1 MIGDTIPVQSV
12 RRVLVTKLR
21 HHGDVLLASPVLS
34 VLARALPEAQIDA
47 LVYAE
52 TAPMLELHPALA
64 QLHRVDRNWKH
75 MGVRV
80 QARAEWRLLQALRAR
95 RFDLIVHL
103 TDHTRG
109 AWLARALQPRLSVAP
124 GRRPNPRWWRTSFTH
139 LYPQPGGGARHTVE
153 RNLDALRR
161 IGIQPREEDRALTM
175 VAGDEATQRVAGLL
189 AEHGLEA
196 GRFVHLHPA
205 SRWKFK
211 CWPVERNAA
220 LIDALHA
227 DGWPVVLTAA
237 PDTVEL
243 EMVDRIAAAARAPVV
258 RLGGKLSL
266 KDMAA
271 LTAAARLF
279 VGVDSAPM
287 HISAA
292 VGTPAVAIFGPSSE
306 REWGPWRVAHRIVA
320 SDAHPCRPCG
330 LDGCGGGKVSECVT
344 TLPVQRVLETARDL
358 LAATE
363 PGRGPS

>member
-1 MIGDTIPVQSV
+1 
-12 RRVLVTKLR
+12 
-21 HHGDVLLASPVLS
+21 VLLCSPVLS
-34 VLARALPEAQIDA
+34 VLGRALPGAQIDA

-64 QLHRVDRNWKH
+64 QLHRIDRNWKH
-75 MGVRV
+75 MGARA
-80 QARAEWRLLQALRAR
+80 QARAEWGLLQALRAR
-95 RFDLIVHL
+95 RYDLIVHL

-139 LYPQPGGGARHTVE
+139 LYPQPAGGNRHTVE

-161 IGIQPREEDRALTM
+161 IGIQPHDEDRALVM
-175 VAGDEATQRVAGLL
+175 LAGEEATQRVATIL

-211 CWPVERNAA
+211 CWPVKRNAA
-220 LIDALHA
+220 LVDALQA

-243 EMVDRIAAAARAPVV
+243 EMVDQIAAAARAPVV

-287 HISAA
+287 HIAAA

-320 SDAHPCRPCG
+320 SDAHSCRPCG

-363 PGRGPS
+363 SGRAPS

>member
-1 MIGDTIPVQSV
+1 MLGDIVPFESV

-34 VLARALPEAQIDA
+34 VLARALPDAQIDA
-47 LVYAE
+47 LVYAD

-64 QLHRVDRNWKH
+64 RLHRIDRNWKH
-75 MGVRV
+75 MGPRA
-80 QARAEWRLLQALRAR
+80 QARAEWRLLQDLRAR
-95 RFDLIVHL
+95 HYDLIVHL
-103 TDHTRG
+103 SDHVRG
-109 AWLARALQPRLSVAP
+109 AWLARVLQPRLAVAP
-124 GRRPNPRWWRTSFTH
+124 ARSPDAAWWRTSFTH
-139 LYPQPGGGARHTVE
+139 LYPQASAGARHTVE

-161 IGIQPREEDRALTM
+161 IGIQPGDEDRALVM
-175 VAGDEATQRVAGLL
+175 LAGEEATRRVADLL
-189 AEHGLEA
+189 QEHGLAA

-211 CWPVERNAA
+211 CWPVQRNAA
-220 LIDALHA
+220 LVDALHA

-237 PDTVEL
+237 PDSVEL
-243 EMVDRIAAAARAPVV
+243 QMVDQIAAAARAPVV

-271 LTAAARLF
+271 LTKAARLF

-287 HISAA
+287 HIAAA
-292 VGTPAVAIFGPSSE
+292 VGTPVVAIFGPSSE
-306 REWGPWRVAHRIVA
+306 REWGPWRIAHRIV
-320 SDAHPCRPCG
+320 SSEAHPCRHCG

-344 TLPVQRVLETARDL
+344 TLPEEAVLGAVRDL

-363 PGRGPS
+363 PGQSGS